1 MPKDLERA
9 FWRILLAAMAAM
21 AVLVT
26 VQDALHA
33 ESAAAGRDPIAAAA
47 CHADHDR
54 GLR

>member
-9 FWRILLAAMAAM
+9 FWRILLAAM